1 MALDHG
7 PRGMAALQALY
18 HVLTKPIVGA
28 APSTVSVTAEG
39 VKHHAIAHAAGARLA
54 GVSDGVQK
62 ASQKVYSVL
71 ENSVAS
77 SPVGHTQ
84 V

>member
-7 PRGMAALQALY
+7 PRGMATLQALY

-39 VKHHAIAHAAGARLA
+39 LNLEGLATVGDHFRSLKYELDCHGATDAMLH
-54 GVSDGVQK
+54 SK
-62 ASQKVYSVL
+62 ASLK
-71 ENSVAS
+71 EE
-77 SPVGHTQ
+77 H
-84 V
+84 

>member
-39 VKHHAIAHAAGARLA
+39 LNLDTTGWT
-54 GVSDGVQK
+54 D
-62 ASQKVYSVL
+62 
-71 ENSVAS
+71 
-77 SPVGHTQ
+77 
-84 V
+84 